1 MKIPPI
7 EIQGSKYGGQ
17 TPKKGLLK
25 HCLKILRKHKDMEVD
40 SFNFFFGKVFSLI
53 KYTIKFLGL

>member
-1 MKIPPI
+1 
-7 EIQGSKYGGQ
+7 
-17 TPKKGLLK
+17 
-25 HCLKILRKHKDMEVD
+25 MEVD